1 MEDEDYMEMKGGEN
15 YERVTSQA
23 GVRTT
28 VCKNRFEIL
37 CRDHAEVNEKTAVD
51 ELKAWLAKRREAEV
65 RESGGVSE
73 DVS

>member
-1 MEDEDYMEMKGGEN
+1 MEDYMLIKMGEN
-15 YERVTSQA
+15 YEKGTSHA

-37 CRDHAEVNEKTAVD
+37 CRDRAEVNEKTAVD
-51 ELKAWLAKRREAEV
+51 ELKAWLAKRRQEEM
-65 RESGGVSE
+65 RESGDMPE